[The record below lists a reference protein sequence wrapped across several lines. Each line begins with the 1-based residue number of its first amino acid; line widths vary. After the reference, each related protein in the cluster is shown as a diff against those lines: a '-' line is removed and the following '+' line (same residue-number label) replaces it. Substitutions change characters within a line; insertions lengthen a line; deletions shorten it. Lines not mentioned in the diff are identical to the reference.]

1 MACNFVR
8 DPRVFA
14 GGVAA
19 LEGIDEMGPT
29 NVALVKLFRADQA
42 LREAQGRLDAASKN
56 VRVQERRVHDLAE
69 RLKLAQS
76 QLREQQSSAGQ
87 FELDIKTRDARIE
100 KLRSQQTNA
109 NNNKEYQAFLIEIN
123 TEKVDRGKAEDELIK
138 VMEVIEKGQAEVKE
152 LTAQHEV
159 EKAKLVEMKSQI
171 GETVARLQA
180 EVEAQRPARQ
190 AAADALPPKARDAF
204 DRLAERYDGE
214 AMSALAKPDRR
225 REEYL
230 CTACMMD
237 LVTNIYNRL
246 HSRDELVACTS
257 CGRILYIPEEL
268 PPEVAINSNKGS
280 REPREPSELGAKAPS
295 SKRNKSV
302 ERLDPSER
310 RAKGRIGQLLAA
322 AQGESVKIAFDASE
336 KPVECDVTVD
346 GKPMG
351 VYKGKSGE
359 HLARII
365 SLRMEEAGMKGTV
378 EVREKPEESAQPSEP
393 PQIDSPAPTA
403 AQPQPETAPAPEEQ
417 TTNAS

>member
-1 MACNFVR
+1 
-8 DPRVFA
+8 
-14 GGVAA
+14 
-19 LEGIDEMGPT
+19 MGPT

-42 LREAQGRLDAASKN
+42 LREAQSRLDAASKN

-76 QLREQQSSAGQ
+76 KLREQQSRGGQ
-87 FELDIKTRDARIE
+87 FELDIKSRDARID
-100 KLRSQQTNA
+100 KLRTQQSNA
-109 NNNKEYQAFLIEIN
+109 NNNKEYQTFLIEIN
-123 TEKVDRGKAEDELIK
+123 TEKVDRGKTEDELMK
-138 VMEVIEKGQAEVKE
+138 VMEAVEKGQAEVKE
-152 LTAQHEV
+152 LTAQHEA
-159 EKAKLVEMKSQI
+159 EKAKLAEMKSQI

-180 EVEAQRPARQ
+180 EVDAQRPARQ

-280 REPREPSELGAKAPS
+280 REPREPSELGAKAPARR
-295 SKRNKSV
+295 SKNV

-322 AQGESVKIAFDASE
+322 AQGESVKIALDADQ
-336 KPVECDVTVD
+336 KPVECDVAVD

-378 EVREKPEESAQPSEP
+378 EVREKAEEAAPPADASQADSTPTESPAPESAQ
-393 PQIDSPAPTA
+393 A
-403 AQPQPETAPAPEEQ
+403 ADDASAGESTPEEHS
-417 TTNAS
+417 TTEDAPREHSQSTS

>member
-1 MACNFVR
+1 
-8 DPRVFA
+8 
-14 GGVAA
+14 
-19 LEGIDEMGPT
+19 MGPT

-76 QLREQQSSAGQ
+76 KLREQQSKAGQ
-87 FELDIKTRDARIE
+87 FELDIKARDARID
-100 KLRSQQTNA
+100 KLRSQQSNA
-109 NNNKEYQAFLIEIN
+109 HNNKEYQAFLIEIN
-123 TEKVDRGKAEDELIK
+123 TEKVDRGKTEDELIK
-138 VMEVIEKGQAEVKE
+138 VMDVVEKGQAELKE
-152 LTAQHEV
+152 LTAQHEA
-159 EKAKLVEMKSQI
+159 EKAKLAEMKSQI

-180 EVEAQRPARQ
+180 EVEAMRPARQ
-190 AAADALPPKARDAF
+190 AAADALPAKAREAF

-230 CTACMMD
+230 CTACNMD

-246 HSRDELVACTS
+246 HSRDELVACIS

-295 SKRNKSV
+295 SKRNRSV

-310 RAKGRIGQLLAA
+310 RAKGRIGQVLAA
-322 AQGESVKIAFDASE
+322 AQGESVKIALDADQ
-336 KPVECDVTVD
+336 KPVECDVTID

-365 SLRMEEAGMKGTV
+365 SLRMEEAGMKGTA
-378 EVREKPEESAQPSEP
+378 EVREKPEESAPAAEPSQGESSAPAAAPSASDTTPSE
-393 PQIDSPAPTA
+393 
-403 AQPQPETAPAPEEQ
+403 PAPEEQ
-417 TTNAS
+417 TTNAGAPEEHSQSLS